1 MASKSVDNKHMN
13 LCYPIFSDGSEKAP
27 QAEARGR
34 RIKVLFEKEKYTTT
48 MCIGNNTAGSYFFI
62 SKIGFVLYMTLT
74 LYCIYFT
81 NHAQIFHSQ

>member
-34 RIKVLFEKEKYTTT
+34 RIKVLFEKEKYY
-48 MCIGNNTAGSYFFI
+48 IGNNTAGSYFFI
-62 SKIGFVLYMTLT
+62 SKIVFVLYMTLT

>member
-1 MASKSVDNKHMN
+1 MRICRPAFSSRKKKSEEEILVYRPQMASKSVDNKHMN

-48 MCIGNNTAGSYFFI
+48 MCIG
-62 SKIGFVLYMTLT
+62 K
-74 LYCIYFT
+74 
-81 NHAQIFHSQ
+81 